1 MGGKNPTNPSDIPG
15 IVDYLKPILMTQFT
29 KALPPTDKV
38 SRLNLLKEWLRSSE
52 LLQDGLWGGSTTL
65 HKVIMN
71 FQKL

>member
-1 MGGKNPTNPSDIPG
+1 MEGKNPTDPSGIPG
-15 IVDYLKPILMTQFT
+15 IADYLKPISMTQFT
-29 KALPPTDKV
+29 KTLPPIDRV